1 MYKIESWYKG
11 EIINS
16 IMLVVRKDLFGG
28 VTSEQG
34 FEGCIGVLQIREVW
48 EGRRP

>member
-11 EIINS
+11 GIINS
-16 IMLVVRKDLFGG
+16 FMLVVRKDLFGG

-34 FEGCIGVLQIREVW
+34 FEGYIGVLQTRGVW
-48 EGRRP
+48 EGRSP